1 MPAPTRDE
9 IRRKALE
16 LFYSV
21 PHHVGVPP
29 PEDDELKERNLWREA
44 QIILLRGFAREIGA
58 EIQKGIEEPERI
70 TDEYLDYLSDRLKEL
85 EAQIAEV
92 KATRKRRAVRPIL
105 PMPTPD
111 LISLKHTAEHYL
123 FLAYAG
129 DPIVTTWLRARGLTT
144 DDLEAEINR
153 LDLAIMGERVG
164 PPNVDILRMDVEIDE
179 KRRIL
184 ERLLRLEELFDR
196 VVRGVGGARVEMET
210 MGFPTQE
217 ALEREL
223 MRLRQLV
230 ADPPSHLGVESVE
243 RMERVLRRAMGRQAS
258 GGGSPSHEKLEILPP
273 MVVVP
278 PPVTEEEFE
287 PLPLTREEVAGIA
300 EELGLETNPAVVEQE
315 VVTVPIVARF
325 PLKMKAG
332 RYNLFSRE
340 DMSYVAAALESEGT
354 AYISVIRERGKP
366 ERKIPVL
373 EIEVGARSCGISFK
387 VARLTGAGFRQ
398 GLRGIKKTG
407 KLRPICVVR
416 AYGARVAR
424 ILRDV
429 LPFMQDDSRKAEYQ
443 RFYEE
448 VARPYAIRAL
458 TFPESRARIERE
470 LGIPAVPEEF

>member
-21 PHHVGVPP
+21 PQHVGVPP

-58 EIQKGIEEPERI
+58 EIQKGVEEPERI

-153 LDLAIMGERVG
+153 LDMAIMGERVG

-179 KRRIL
+179 KRKVL

-196 VVRGVGGARVEMET
+196 VVRGVGGARVEMEM
-210 MGFPTQE
+210 MGFPTPE

-230 ADPPSHLGVESVE
+230 ADPPSHLGIESVE
-243 RMERVLRRAMGRQAS
+243 RMERELRRAMGRHAS
-258 GGGSPSHEKLEILPP
+258 GGGSHKELEILPP
-273 MVVVP
+273 TVVVP
-278 PPVTEEEFE
+278 PPATEEGEEFE
-287 PLPLTREEVAGIA
+287 PLPLTREELMEIAG
-300 EELGLETNPAVVEQE
+300 ELGLETNPVMVAEE
-315 VVTVPIVARF
+315 VLTVPFVARF
-325 PLKMKAG
+325 PPRVRAG

-340 DMSYVAAALESEGT
+340 DMNYVAAALEGEGS
-354 AYISVIRERGKP
+354 AWLHIFKEDGIERRVP
-366 ERKIPVL
+366 ALSIHVAP
-373 EIEVGARSCGISFK
+373 RSCGIAFK
-387 VARLTGAGFRQ
+387 VAQLTGGSFSQ
-398 GLRGIKKTG
+398 FLLRSKKTG
-407 KLRPICVVR
+407 RRRPLCVFK

-429 LPFMQDDSRKAEYQ
+429 LPFMQDDSRKAEFQ

-448 VARPYAIRAL
+448 EARPYVLRAL
-458 TFPESRARIERE
+458 ATPRGRANIKRQM
-470 LGIPAVPEEF
+470 GIPARPEEF